1 MLQNYFL
8 SNKEKYFVYIL
19 SVVSL
24 LSVFGNISWG
34 LNAYYAGIICL
45 LFYVVKNREYQI
57 PLFWGLLV
65 WIVISSTANSVYDW
79 RIASFWLLII
89 CVTPALSSE
98 KLYIFRKAV
107 MYMMCGFFPIVTII
121 NLYAYSSGI
130 NYYHILNEG
139 FNKLQFSGFMAE
151 PLWLG
156 CITGASNVSL
166 TYFFLSNSSDKRF
179 LKYGFLMLLVLSLYL
194 TIVSGSRSALF
205 SSVIGMGAV
214 AYFYA
219 QNKKQ
224 FLKYFSVAVLLTIVL
239 MPFFKTGSEVL
250 VGKMESQTISDNS
263 RSVLWA
269 QRLSEFYSSPIW
281 GIGFATIHRW
291 GRVITGT
298 VETGSG
304 WLTVLSQTG
313 IVGAFFFVAFF
324 KRIKKNLHIIKSSND
339 LILFW
344 GVFVYLTA
352 LSFFEGFIYTIG
364 YVPCFMFWLVLGIFY
379 ECDKYEII
387 EYDEE

>member
-1 MLQNYFL
+1 MLNDYSL
-8 SNKEKYFVYIL
+8 SRKEEFFVYFIA
-19 SVVSL
+19 SVCL

-34 LNAYYAGIICL
+34 LNAYYAGVICL
-45 LFYVVKNREYQI
+45 AVYALQNKTKYMSVF
-57 PLFWGLLV
+57 FWFWIG
-65 WIVISSTANSVYDW
+65 IVISSVLNTVYDW
-79 RIASFWLLII
+79 RILSFGLLLLSI
-89 CVTPALSSE
+89 TPALSSE
-98 KLYIFRKAV
+98 KLYYLRKAI
-107 MYMMCGFFPIVTII
+107 MYMICVLLPIVTLL
-121 NLYAYSSGI
+121 NLYAYYSGI
-130 NYYHILNEG
+130 NYYLILNEG
-139 FNKLQFSGFMAE
+139 FNRNQFSGFMSE

-156 CITGASNVSL
+156 CIAGISNVAII
-166 TYFFLSNSSDKRF
+166 YFFFSRTSKKF
-179 LKYGFLMLLVLSLYL
+179 LVKYGLLSLLVLSIYL
-194 TIVSGSRSALF
+194 TIVSASRSALF
-205 SSVIGMGAV
+205 SSVLGMGTI

-219 QNKKQ
+219 QDKKQ
-224 FLKYFSVAVLLTIVL
+224 FLKYFSVAVLLTIGL

-250 VGKMESQTISDNS
+250 VGKMESQTISNNS
-263 RSVLWA
+263 RSLLWE

-313 IVGAFFFVAFF
+313 IVGASFFVVFF

-339 LILFW
+339 LILFG

-364 YVPCFMFWLVLGIFY
+364 YVPCFIFWLILGIFY